1 MNKETYTA
9 YCDILRSELIPAMGC
24 TEPIALALTAAIARK
39 HLEGDVTDVHISTSG
54 NIIKNAKEGAY
65 KDQVIVIEKAAK
77 SWSVDNADKIKDD
90 GEVYNLEVNDLLNGG
105 YISND
110 TIKDPRNSSKTL
122 SGHVEIKY
130 DSNYKQFIYKYVDN

>member
-1 MNKETYTA
+1 MKDKKAFT
-9 YCDILRSELIPAMGC
+9 LVELIAVVSILGL
-24 TEPIALALTAAIARK
+24 LALVVYPSIAS
-39 HLEGDVTDVHISTSG
+39 V
-54 NIIKNAKEGAY
+54 IKNAKEGAY

-90 GEVYNLEVNDLLNGG
+90 GEVYNLGVNDLLNGG

-130 DSNYKQFIYKYVDN
+130 DSNYKQFIYKYVDNWLVSFECKW

>member
-1 MNKETYTA
+1 MKDKKAFT
-9 YCDILRSELIPAMGC
+9 LVELIAVVSILGL
-24 TEPIALALTAAIARK
+24 LALVVYPSIAS
-39 HLEGDVTDVHISTSG
+39 V
-54 NIIKNAKEGAY
+54 IKNAKEGAY
-65 KDQVIVIEKAAK
+65 KDQVIVIENAAK